1 MKRIQPIIRHPSLHS
16 QGFTLLELLLALAVF
31 ALVGLAASTTL
42 SAILDGRDNYQI
54 RSSDLNQTE
63 LAFTLLEKDLAQLAN
78 NRLRDHSGAFLDGS
92 WRFSALDEEIEWL
105 THNAWMK
112 EVSPDSPSISRVH
125 WSWKDGNLT
134 RAAIPLRNPFES
146 ASEPDKLLSIKS
158 LEWGFYHGDR
168 WLAYPPVDGTLP
180 QAVSLALETESLG
193 KIIRR
198 FLLPEPV
205 HTSSNNRDD
214 DDEEGEP

>member
-1 MKRIQPIIRHPSLHS
+1 MKNLQPVAGYQHS
-16 QGFTLLELLLALAVF
+16 KGFTLLELLLALAVF

-42 SAILDGRDNYQI
+42 SAMLDGRENYQV

-78 NRLRDHSGAFLDGS
+78 NRLRDLSGDFLDGP
-92 WRFSALDEEIEWL
+92 WRFSALDEQMEWL

-112 EVSPDSPSISRVH
+112 EVSPDSPSITRVA
-125 WSWKDGNLT
+125 WGWKDAALT
-134 RAAIPLRNPFES
+134 RTAVPLRNP
-146 ASEPDKLLSIKS
+146 SEPAIEPEMLMPIKS

-180 QAVSLALETESLG
+180 QAISLTLETDTLG
-193 KIIRR
+193 KVLRR

-205 HTSSNNRDD
+205 QTRNTDQ